1 MVSSL
6 EMEKLCDHVCVH
18 VCERVR
24 IWIKKKEVLG
34 CLGGL
39 GVYVLVITS
48 GCVAFTPSG
57 LPLQAGEIKDGTS

>member
-1 MVSSL
+1 MS
-6 EMEKLCDHVCVH
+6 VCEC

-24 IWIKKKEVLG
+24 IWIKKKRFYVF

-39 GVYVLVITS
+39 GVCVLVIIS

-57 LPLQAGEIKDGTS
+57 LQLQAGEIKDGTS